1 MDVSDTEGLQIYTS
15 QKRNCIFVYSE
26 NLQILHRAFPI
37 LMVIFN
43 WYFMPNGGYCWWLH
57 WSKSTSPEQQLV
69 AQFLL

>member
-37 LMVIFN
+37 LLFGLFGYNIF
-43 WYFMPNGGYCWWLH
+43 WALYYTNGD
-57 WSKSTSPEQQLV
+57 
-69 AQFLL
+69 F